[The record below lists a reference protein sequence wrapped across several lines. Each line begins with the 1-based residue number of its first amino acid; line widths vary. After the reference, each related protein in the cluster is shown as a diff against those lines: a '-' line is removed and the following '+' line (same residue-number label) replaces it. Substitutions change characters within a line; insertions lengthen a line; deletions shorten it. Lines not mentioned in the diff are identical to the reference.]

1 MIIHPQKKKHPYLLA
16 VLPMVAVALIA
27 GIGGYVSYGTPV
39 RASIA
44 PETLVTIQC
53 DKDTIIKAH
62 YIEVLDAMD
71 IAYNPVYVA
80 PERKLTK

>member
-1 MIIHPQKKKHPYLLA
+1 MTIHPQKKKYPYLLA
-16 VLPMVAVALIA
+16 VLPMAIVAVIA
-27 GIGGYVSYGTPV
+27 GVGGYVSSRTPV
-39 RASIA
+39 RASVT